1 MLIEL
6 SHKHCQTDGHS
17 LLHVPEPC
25 VNIGL
30 IWAYGK
36 RMIQKLQPTTHSTEC
51 LVVIMAK
58 NYKLS
63 PF

>member
-1 MLIEL
+1 MG
-6 SHKHCQTDGHS
+6 QS
-17 LLHVPEPC
+17 LCVPQPC

-36 RMIQKLQPTTHSTEC
+36 RMIQKLQPTEYNPTAIHSTEC

-58 NYKLS
+58 NYNLS
-63 PF
+63 PFWGQERK